1 MFQRDKRIRIKIK
14 KDKGKKKEYAKIVTK
29 KRKRKSINMTVKE
42 EIVKIERSA
51 IGRERSTQ
59 TKEGLIS
66 RKTAMKG
73 AEARTTIRKI
83 RTVNTKRRRSA
94 EIALRIEKRTIAAR
108 EKERKEAIIDLFI
121 IDSLFF
127 LLRAR
132 RHSLFSIIFP
142 I

>member
-1 MFQRDKRIRIKIK
+1 MHRDKRIRIK

-51 IGRERSTQ
+51 IDRERSIQ
-59 TKEGLIS
+59 TKEGLIL

-83 RTVNTKRRRSA
+83 RTVNTRRRRSV
-94 EIALRIEKRTIAAR
+94 EIALRIEKRIIAAH

-121 IDSLFF
+121 IDSLFL
-127 LLRAR
+127 LLRA
-132 RHSLFSIIFP
+132 
-142 I
+142 

>member
-1 MFQRDKRIRIKIK
+1 LHRDKRIRIN
-14 KDKGKKKEYAKIVTK
+14 KDKGKKKEYAKRVTK

-51 IGRERSTQ
+51 IDRERSIQ
-59 TKEGLIS
+59 TKEGLIL

-83 RTVNTKRRRSA
+83 RTVNTRRRRSV
-94 EIALRIEKRTIAAR
+94 EIALRIEKRIIAAH

-121 IDSLFF
+121 IDSLFL
-127 LLRAR
+127 LLRA
-132 RHSLFSIIFP
+132 
-142 I
+142 

>member
-1 MFQRDKRIRIKIK
+1 MHRDKRIRIN
-14 KDKGKKKEYAKIVTK
+14 KDKGKKKEYAKRVTK

-51 IGRERSTQ
+51 IDRERSIQ
-59 TKEGLIS
+59 TKEGLIL

-83 RTVNTKRRRSA
+83 RTVNTRRRRSV
-94 EIALRIEKRTIAAR
+94 EIALRIEKRIIAAH

-121 IDSLFF
+121 IDSLFL
-127 LLRAR
+127 LLRA
-132 RHSLFSIIFP
+132 
-142 I
+142 

>member
-1 MFQRDKRIRIKIK
+1 MHRDKRIRIN
-14 KDKGKKKEYAKIVTK
+14 KDKGKKKEYAKRVTK

-51 IGRERSTQ
+51 IDRERSIQ
-59 TKEGLIS
+59 TKEGLIL

-83 RTVNTKRRRSA
+83 RIVSTKRRRSV

-121 IDSLFF
+121 IDSLFL
-127 LLRAR
+127 LLRA
-132 RHSLFSIIFP
+132 
-142 I
+142 

>member
-1 MFQRDKRIRIKIK
+1 
-14 KDKGKKKEYAKIVTK
+14 
-29 KRKRKSINMTVKE
+29 MTVKE

-83 RTVNTKRRRSA
+83 RTVNTRRRRSA

-121 IDSLFF
+121 IDSLFI
-127 LLRAR
+127 LLRAQ

>member
-1 MFQRDKRIRIKIK
+1 MLHRDKRIRIN
-14 KDKGKKKEYAKIVTK
+14 KDKGKKKEYAKKVTK

-51 IGRERSTQ
+51 IDRERSIQ
-59 TKEGLIS
+59 TKEGLIL

-83 RTVNTKRRRSA
+83 RIVSTKRRRSV

-121 IDSLFF
+121 IDSLFL
-127 LLRAR
+127 LLRA
-132 RHSLFSIIFP
+132 
-142 I
+142 